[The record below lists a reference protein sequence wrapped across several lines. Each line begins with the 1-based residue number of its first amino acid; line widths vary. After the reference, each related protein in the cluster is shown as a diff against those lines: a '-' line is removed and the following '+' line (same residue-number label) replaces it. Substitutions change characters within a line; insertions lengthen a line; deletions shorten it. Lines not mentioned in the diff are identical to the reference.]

1 VSTAEVH
8 EVSEVDEALRTTL
21 LRCWTDVTN
30 AGGAVGFVPPVTAEE
45 LAPVLDKLLDHVRSG
60 RDRLC
65 VLSVDGEVAGFAVLV
80 RSESHLRQHWAS
92 VLRVQV
98 HPSRQGCGLG
108 RTLIEGVHAI
118 ARRHGFEFTF
128 LTARGGTG
136 LERFYERLGY
146 HEVGRMP
153 RALLLREGD
162 YRDEISMVC
171 PL

>member
-1 VSTAEVH
+1 VPTAEVH
-8 EVSEVDEALRTTL
+8 EVSEVDDALRTAL
-21 LRCWTDVTN
+21 LRCWTDVIN
-30 AGGAVGFVPPVTAEE
+30 AGGAVGFVPPVTADDVT
-45 LAPVLDKLLDHVRSG
+45 PVLDKLLGHVRDG
-60 RDRLC
+60 RDLIC
-65 VLSVDGEVAGFAVLV
+65 LLTVDGAIAGFAALV

-98 HPSRQGCGLG
+98 HPSRQGTGLG

-136 LERFYERLGY
+136 LEKFYERLGY
-146 HEVGRMP
+146 REVGRMP
-153 RALLLREGD
+153 RALLLRAGD